1 MEFNTDFGWLTKWEK
16 LSNIAVTWEYN
27 CFSFLLAT
35 WDVLPGGMSA
45 PQRQKFHT
53 DDVNQG
59 LLNKSGSHGVPNV
72 NLFDF
77 MFLLVDYGKVLCSTA
92 NEVPQMLFPKR
103 NIFQKYWLICIT
115 FITFKTQ
122 GRGGYLGKFL
132 LGMCCWPLRAPA
144 LLSSILWPII
154 DTILVTFGKMC
165 NFRDPNLVTFYS
177 YELTHFLDW
186 LKNTLLFICSTNT
199 LVRLLTVNMENCL
212 TPKNP
217 KMCDPILVTLSKMW
231 SYYS

>member
-1 MEFNTDFGWLTKWEK
+1 MFSLYQSKDRKMTPYKTFIHEMTVSKMNVLQEDTHYMRKCRQIAFQQIMEFNTDFGWLTKWEK
-16 LSNIAVTWEYN
+16 LSNIAITWEYN
-27 CFSFLLAT
+27 CFSLLLAT

-115 FITFKTQ
+115 FITFTTQ

-144 LLSSILWPII
+144 LL
-154 DTILVTFGKMC
+154 
-165 NFRDPNLVTFYS
+165 
-177 YELTHFLDW
+177 
-186 LKNTLLFICSTNT
+186 
-199 LVRLLTVNMENCL
+199 
-212 TPKNP
+212 
-217 KMCDPILVTLSKMW
+217 
-231 SYYS
+231 